1 MTIRT
6 GWNSSVLL
14 TDEEL
19 EELKKAQEKLEQEQK
34 VLLILEQYQ
43 IQELA
48 KLKWEKE
55 IKIHSDAR

>member
-1 MTIRT
+1 AKQTPLQIHT
-6 GWNSSVLL
+6 HLL
-14 TDEEL
+14 
-19 EELKKAQEKLEQEQK
+19 KHKHKHQ
-34 VLLILEQYQ
+34 Q